1 MEKFTFLIVGVIL
14 IMLKILN
21 IVEWPWS
28 IVLIPIWVHLAIA
41 IIVAAVVVVQIFA
54 PFILNRKGK
63 D

>member
-1 MEKFTFLIVGVIL
+1 MKKFTLLIVGVIL

-21 IVEWPWS
+21 MVEWPWS

-41 IIVAAVVVVQIFA
+41 IIVAAVVVVQLLT